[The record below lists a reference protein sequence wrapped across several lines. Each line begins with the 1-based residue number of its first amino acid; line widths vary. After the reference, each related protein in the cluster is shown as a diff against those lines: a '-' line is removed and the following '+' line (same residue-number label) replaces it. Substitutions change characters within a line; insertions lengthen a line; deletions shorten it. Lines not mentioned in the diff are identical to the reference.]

1 MQAKADKAI
10 ATLPGAYIYYYV
22 GVDIDGKVQM
32 SDQNKVFAECFPPSE
47 THKRQVDEAIQTI
60 I

>member
-1 MQAKADKAI
+1 M
-10 ATLPGAYIYYYV
+10 YYYV